1 MAELFDQVSI
11 EDPDDPP
18 SSATIRINP
27 PMGDR
32 HVHAFARLAAVVD
45 RAGSTKIP
53 SQGEP
58 WAGGGIEVHARPP
71 EPRGPSGR
79 LRDEAIALLEQAEAD
94 HTAALEHSRTCWQDV
109 HERERHIAQMADEE
123 AAALRAFELIR
134 DARRNA
140 ERGLR
145 QARNDGEEASRRC
158 QVTSRVLDGARMRAD
173 RL

>member
-27 PMGDR
+27 PMGAR

-45 RAGSTKIP
+45 RAGSTEIP
-53 SQGEP
+53 SQDEP

-79 LRDEAIALLEQAEAD
+79 LRDEAIRAPGTSGGGSHRGPRALAD
-94 HTAALEHSRTCWQDV
+94 LLAGRP
-109 HERERHIAQMADEE
+109 
-123 AAALRAFELIR
+123 
-134 DARRNA
+134 
-140 ERGLR
+140 
-145 QARNDGEEASRRC
+145 
-158 QVTSRVLDGARMRAD
+158 
-173 RL
+173 